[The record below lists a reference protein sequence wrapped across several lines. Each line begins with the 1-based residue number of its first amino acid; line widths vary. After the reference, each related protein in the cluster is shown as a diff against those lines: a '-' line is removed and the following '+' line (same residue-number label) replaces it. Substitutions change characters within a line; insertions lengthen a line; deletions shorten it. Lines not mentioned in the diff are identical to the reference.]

1 MVSRSY
7 APFKMGAQAF
17 HRKGTWLKC
26 ALHAHTTN
34 SDGELAPAEL
44 VRHYEEAGFDALVI
58 TDHWIRTVEPST
70 DRLVVIP
77 GTELD
82 ALRRD
87 GRTYAHVLALGV
99 QSDPEPPAKD
109 FPGLE
114 ETVAWIRAHGGIPFI
129 AHTHWSGLRAD
140 EFEACSGLAGLEV
153 FNAGCELEVGRG
165 YAELHWD
172 EALESGSRL
181 FGIATDDS
189 HHPGRDSGHAWVWA
203 RCEERSPAAV
213 LAALDAGAF
222 YSSNGPGI
230 ESIEVDG
237 DEITVRCSPARSVTL
252 VLGRTKGAR
261 VNAGKGAYVY
271 AGEVLDEDGDGL
283 IVQARLKRPAGSR
296 GGRLEVEDTAG
307 RRAWT
312 NPL

>member
-1 MVSRSY
+1 MDTH
-7 APFKMGAQAF
+7 AF
-17 HRKGTWLKC
+17 HQKGTWLKC

-34 SDGELAPAEL
+34 SDGELAPTDL
-44 VRHYEEAGFDALVI
+44 VRHYEESGYDALAI

-70 DRLVVIP
+70 DRLVVLA

-87 GRTYAHVLALGV
+87 GRSYAHVLAIGV
-99 QSDPEPPAKD
+99 EADPDPPAAD

-114 ETVAWIRAHGGIPFI
+114 ETVSWIRAHGGVPFI
-129 AHTHWSGLRAD
+129 AHTHWSGLRTD
-140 EFEACSGLAGLEV
+140 EFETCAGLAGLEV

-172 EALESGSRL
+172 EALEAGNRL
-181 FGIATDDS
+181 LAIATDDS

-203 RCEERSPAAV
+203 QCEERSPAAV
-213 LAALDAGAF
+213 RAALDTGAF
-222 YSSNGPGI
+222 YSSNGPEI
-230 ESIEVDG
+230 EALEIGG
-237 DEITVRCSPARSVTL
+237 DDVVVRCSPARSITL

-261 VNAGKGAYVY
+261 VNAGQGAYIY
-271 AGEVLDEDGDGL
+271 SGEVLGTNRDGL
-283 IVQARLKRPAGSR
+283 ILEARLTRPTGSR
-296 GGRLEVEDTAG
+296 GGRIEVEDDAG